1 VPIERLA
8 VTVWRLRDPGGRPAT
23 CIVAGRG
30 ERWDVLVRRGR
41 ELLIAER
48 HFTDD
53 AALGRA
59 NEIWQ
64 TYRELGWTEPRH

>member
-1 VPIERLA
+1 MSLS

-23 CIVAGRG
+23 CVLA
-30 ERWDVLVRRGR
+30 ERDQRWHLMVRRGR

-48 HFTDD
+48 HQSDDD
-53 AALGRA
+53 ALARA

-64 TYRELGWTEPRH
+64 TYRELGWTEPTH